1 MQREDSTF
9 RKRDKNQ
16 IKVVK
21 KQSKNLKPSW
31 QSKGNVSIT
40 DYHNLEIEGSSN
52 QSDSSSTTNAI
63 PNENDRTLFE
73 LDPGMEAR
81 MQAILAANSDA
92 DGEADHEG
100 KFSLDETAEAKMQ
113 ALLEAASSGED
124 ATEVEP
130 MEQGRVT
137 RSSGLTLEW
146 NPIMNDKDVIVKKD

>member
-1 MQREDSTF
+1 MES
-9 RKRDKNQ
+9 
-16 IKVVK
+16 
-21 KQSKNLKPSW
+21 
-31 QSKGNVSIT
+31 SI
-40 DYHNLEIEGSSN
+40 N

-63 PNENDRTLFE
+63 PNKNDGTLFE

-81 MQAILAANSDA
+81 MQALLAANSDEE
-92 DGEADHEG
+92 GEADHEG
-100 KFSLDETAEAKMQ
+100 LLSLDETAEARMQ

-146 NPIMNDKDVIVKKD
+146 NPICNS